1 MTAQNPNAVYAC
13 INNSDTYVPE
23 ENSSQSICIRENIAD
38 ALEELADALEELK
51 EDVKKDQER

>member
-23 ENSSQSICIRENIAD
+23 EISSQSICIRENIAD
-38 ALEELADALEELK
+38 ALEELK